1 MRQRDSR
8 SWRVRES
15 GPCIPDSEPGSMF
28 WTDVPSSELNRGSD
42 GWMLVRAS
50 ACARTGRSAGTAM
63 VANRSLGNPTDRDE
77 NGGLRNRMCYGSRTE
92 ASWETESITTVPYRA
107 CAPHFYPN
115 IDRLDRTASR
125 NHRRVSETNLIRI
138 SATLSIGQSCHTAHK
153 RGSRQTD

>member
-15 GPCIPDSEPGSMF
+15 CPCIPDSEPGYMF
-28 WTDVPSSELNRGSD
+28 WTDVSSSEINRGSD

-50 ACARTGRSAGTAM
+50 ARARTGRSAGTAM

-77 NGGLRNRMCYGSRTE
+77 TGGLRNRMCYGSRTE

-115 IDRLDRTASR
+115 IDQLDRNASR
-125 NHRRVSETNLIRI
+125 AQRSVSATNWI
-138 SATLSIGQSCHTAHK
+138 SIAATLSIVQS
-153 RGSRQTD
+153 